1 MVKTPG
7 FANFQVSYHS
17 VFHLTI
23 DCGVFIGFESR
34 DDGVSMVLTSI
45 FCKRADKVDD
55 SSNACSSH
63 GMCHGLG
70 QKRCVP
76 NRGRHHGFYRF
87 HSMDDSEMNN
97 GSECVTLLVDR
108 KEML

>member
-1 MVKTPG
+1 MG
-7 FANFQVSYHS
+7 F
-17 VFHLTI
+17 
-23 DCGVFIGFESR
+23 FIGFKSR

-45 FCKRADKVDD
+45 FCKHADKVDD

-63 GMCHGLG
+63 GMCH
-70 QKRCVP
+70 VP

-87 HSMDDSEMNN
+87 RSMDDSEMNN